1 MKCYLDYGATSAIRP
16 DAVVEAVASF
26 LRDCGATV
34 GRGGYGPSV
43 EAGRIAHRCRR
54 SLMGL
59 LGVSG
64 DPGRIAFLPNATFA
78 INTALW
84 GILGEGDVV
93 VVSQYDHNA
102 VLRPVHQLARRRG
115 VEVRMLSGCPSG
127 EVDLAEL
134 EQIAAGAQ
142 MVVVNAVSNVL
153 GTLLPVPEMARV
165 AHEAGA
171 LVLVD
176 AAQSAGHLPLE
187 YERDGADLVAFTG
200 HKGLLGPQGIG
211 GIWVREGVEVT
222 PLVAGGTG
230 SASEDREMPVWMPDR
245 LEAGTTNAPGI
256 AGLLA
261 GCQYLEE
268 TGVAEI
274 RRQERHL
281 KQILWDGLDALAGVT
296 VVSPRSPEGVGI
308 VTITVDGTDAGEF
321 ASRLDAE
328 WGVMVRA
335 GLHCA
340 PEAHRILG
348 TLETGAIRLSVGWAS
363 TEEDVGRAVDA
374 VSQLLEHGVA
384 PV

>member
-16 DAVVEAVASF
+16 DSVAEAVASF
-26 LRDCGATV
+26 LRECGATV

-64 DPGRIAFLPNATFA
+64 DPGRIAFLPNATYA

-84 GILGEGDVV
+84 GTLGEGDAVV
-93 VVSQYDHNA
+93 ISQYDHNA
-102 VLRPVHQLARRRG
+102 VLRPAHQLARQRG
-115 VEVRMLSGCPSG
+115 VEVRMLSGVPSG
-127 EVDLAEL
+127 EVDLDEL
-134 EQIAAGAQ
+134 KRLADGAQ
-142 MVVVNAVSNVL
+142 VVVVNAVSNVL
-153 GTLLPVPEMARV
+153 GTTMPVPEMVRV

-176 AAQSAGHLPLE
+176 AAQSVGHLPLQ
-187 YERDGADLVAFTG
+187 YEQDGVDIVAFTG

-211 GIWVREGVEVT
+211 GIWVREGVDVA

-230 SASEDREMPVWMPDR
+230 SASEEREMPLWMPDR
-245 LEAGTTNAPGI
+245 LEAGTTNGPGI

-261 GCQYLEE
+261 GCRYLEE
-268 TGVAEI
+268 TGVSEI
-274 RRQERHL
+274 RRHEQSL
-281 KQILWDGLDALAGVT
+281 KQQLWEGLDALRGIT
-296 VVSPRSPEGVGI
+296 VVSPRAPDGVGI
-308 VTITVDGTDAGEF
+308 VTFTVDGQDQGEF

-328 WGVMVRA
+328 WGVMVRS

-363 TEEDVGRAVDA
+363 TDEHVGRAVEA
-374 VSQLLEHGVA
+374 VYQLSR
-384 PV
+384 

>member
-16 DAVVEAVASF
+16 DSVAEAVASF

-43 EAGRIAHRCRR
+43 EAGRIAHSCRR

-64 DPGRIAFLPNATFA
+64 DPGRIAFLPNATYA
-78 INTALW
+78 INTALY
-84 GILGEGDVV
+84 GTLGEGDAVV
-93 VVSQYDHNA
+93 ISQYDHNA
-102 VLRPVHQLARRRG
+102 VLRPAHQLARQRR
-115 VEVRMLSGCPSG
+115 VEVRMLSGVPSG
-127 EVDLAEL
+127 EVDLDEL
-134 EQIAAGAQ
+134 KRLADGAHL
-142 MVVVNAVSNVL
+142 VVVNAVSNVL
-153 GTLLPVPEMARV
+153 GTTMPVPEMARV

-176 AAQSAGHLPLE
+176 AAQSVGHLPLQ
-187 YERDGADLVAFTG
+187 YEQDGVDIVAFTG

-211 GIWVREGVEVT
+211 GIWVREGVDVA

-230 SASEDREMPVWMPDR
+230 SASEEREMPLWMPDR
-245 LEAGTTNAPGI
+245 LEAGTTNGPGI

-261 GCQYLEE
+261 GCRYLEE
-268 TGVAEI
+268 TGVSEI
-274 RRQERHL
+274 RRHERNL
-281 KQILWDGLDALAGVT
+281 KQQVWEGLDALSGVT
-296 VVSPRSPEGVGI
+296 VVSPRAPDGVGI
-308 VTITVDGTDAGEF
+308 VTFTVDGQDQGDF

-328 WGVMVRA
+328 WGVMVRS

-348 TLETGAIRLSVGWAS
+348 TLETGAIRISVGWAS
-363 TEEDVGRAVDA
+363 TDEHVDRAVEA
-374 VSQLLEHGVA
+374 VSQLIG
-384 PV
+384 

>member
-16 DAVVEAVASF
+16 DSVAEAVASF

-64 DPGRIAFLPNATFA
+64 DPGRIAFLPNATYA
-78 INTALW
+78 INTALY
-84 GILGEGDVV
+84 GTLGEGDAVV
-93 VVSQYDHNA
+93 ISQYDHNA
-102 VLRPVHQLARRRG
+102 VLRPAHQLARQRG
-115 VEVRMLSGCPSG
+115 VEVRMLSGVPSG
-127 EVDLAEL
+127 EVDLDEL
-134 EQIAAGAQ
+134 KRLADGAHL
-142 MVVVNAVSNVL
+142 VVVNAVSNVL
-153 GTLLPVPEMARV
+153 GTTMPVPEMVRV

-176 AAQSAGHLPLE
+176 AAQSVGHLPLQ
-187 YERDGADLVAFTG
+187 YEQDGVDIVAFTG

-211 GIWVREGVEVT
+211 GIWVREGVDVA

-230 SASEDREMPVWMPDR
+230 SASEDREMPLWMPDR
-245 LEAGTTNAPGI
+245 LEAGTTNGPGI

-261 GCQYLEE
+261 GCRYLEE
-268 TGVAEI
+268 TGVSEI
-274 RRQERHL
+274 RRHERNL
-281 KQILWDGLDALAGVT
+281 KQQLWEGLDALSGVT
-296 VVSPRSPEGVGI
+296 VVSPRAPDGVGI
-308 VTITVDGTDAGEF
+308 VTFTVDGQDQGEF
-321 ASRLDAE
+321 ASRLEAE
-328 WGVMVRA
+328 WGVMVRS

-348 TLETGAIRLSVGWAS
+348 TLETGAIRTSVGWAS
-363 TEEDVGRAVDA
+363 TDEHVDRAVEA
-374 VSQLLEHGVA
+374 VSQLIG
-384 PV
+384 